1 MLMSKS
7 KRRREV
13 GMNAF
18 LKNGKGI
25 FLAYD
30 QGLEHGPS
38 KDFNDRNVDPAY
50 IIDLAER
57 GGFTG
62 LVLQKGTAE
71 KYYNGKVPL
80 ILKLNGK
87 SSLPQGEPLATAICS
102 VEQAIELGAKGVGYT
117 IYLGS
122 AHEHI
127 MLQEFGQIQEQAH
140 KHGIPTIAW
149 VYPRGAAVKDDT
161 SKEIVAYAARAG
173 LEAGADAVKIK
184 YTGDRESFSWAV
196 KSAGKAKVF
205 MSGGPK
211 APSDEDFLAQVRG
224 VMDAGATGLAVGR
237 NVWQHEDPMRMAA
250 ALREIIFKKSAD

>member
-1 MLMSKS
+1 VTKPRR
-7 KRRREV
+7 KRGA

-25 FLAYD
+25 ILAYD

-38 KDFNDRNVDPAY
+38 KDFNDTNVDPAY
-50 IIDLAER
+50 IIDIAER

-71 KYYNGKVPL
+71 KYYDGEVPL

-87 SSLPQGEPLATAICS
+87 TSLPQGEPLATAICS
-102 VEQAIELGAKGVGYT
+102 VQQAIELGAKGVGYT

-140 KHGIPTIAW
+140 QNGIPTIAW
-149 VYPRGAAVKDDT
+149 VYPRGAAIKDDT
-161 SKEIVAYAARAG
+161 SKDIVAYAARAG

-184 YTGDRESFSWAV
+184 YTGDKESFSWAV

-224 VMDAGATGLAVGR
+224 VMAAGATGLAVGR
-237 NVWQHEDPMRMAA
+237 NVWQHNDPMKMAT
-250 ALREIIFKKSAD
+250 ALKEIIFKKSVD

>member
-1 MLMSKS
+1 MTKPRR
-7 KRRREV
+7 KRGA

-25 FLAYD
+25 ILAYD

-38 KDFNDRNVDPAY
+38 KDFNDTNVDPAY
-50 IIDLAER
+50 IIDIAER

-71 KYYNGKVPL
+71 KYYDGEVPL

-87 SSLPQGEPLATAICS
+87 TSLPQGEPLATAICS
-102 VEQAIELGAKGVGYT
+102 VQQAIELGAKGVGYT

-140 KHGIPTIAW
+140 QNGIPTIAW
-149 VYPRGAAVKDDT
+149 VYPRGAAIKDDT
-161 SKEIVAYAARAG
+161 SKDIVAYAARAG

-184 YTGDRESFSWAV
+184 YTGDKESFSWAV

-224 VMDAGATGLAVGR
+224 VMAAGATGLAVGR
-237 NVWQHEDPMRMAA
+237 NVWQHNDPMKMAT
-250 ALREIIFKKSAD
+250 ALKEIIFKKSVD